1 MRGKPI
7 EFPNLGVFVPAN
19 LFDRTLLSSQSP
31 QKLTSNALNSFRE
44 SEEQE
49 VKFCVYQNFLDL
61 CNCRAEVDDLM
72 EVFDTDTT
80 DEPIQPINLG
90 SIGKVCETDAET
102 IEIVM
107 KEIVC

>member
-1 MRGKPI
+1 
-7 EFPNLGVFVPAN
+7 
-19 LFDRTLLSSQSP
+19 
-31 QKLTSNALNSFRE
+31 
-44 SEEQE
+44 
-49 VKFCVYQNFLDL
+49 
-61 CNCRAEVDDLM
+61 M
-72 EVFDTDTT
+72 EVFDSDTT